1 MSSLCYRS
9 ISSRVMSESIS
20 VNFLIQDSSLPF
32 GRASGPGPSSYR
44 PTKGGRGHGA
54 AGLPA
59 SQLPLSRSSDWSVI
73 PVGVV
78 AR

>member
-32 GRASGPGPSSYR
+32 GRASGPGPFSYR
-44 PTKGGRGHGA
+44 PTKEAGA
-54 AGLPA
+54 M
-59 SQLPLSRSSDWSVI
+59 
-73 PVGVV
+73 
-78 AR
+78 ARQGSLLRNYH